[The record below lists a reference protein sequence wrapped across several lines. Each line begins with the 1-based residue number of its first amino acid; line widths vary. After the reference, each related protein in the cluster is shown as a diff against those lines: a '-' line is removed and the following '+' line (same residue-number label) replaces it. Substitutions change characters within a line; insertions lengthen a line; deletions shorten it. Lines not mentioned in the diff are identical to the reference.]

1 MDRVLSTPVAPDLP
15 CHEGGNASSPHNA
28 SLFFTVTRERGERR
42 EERRIFEGGE
52 ARVTFVSI
60 SIFWFSFLVFFP
72 TRVSEFSRI
81 VPPLFVHPP
90 ARVSSVYSLVERSF
104 HRGSVDKNLNFY
116 SLVSNYLGGGD
127 RNLQI

>member
-1 MDRVLSTPVAPDLP
+1 MSRGWKREFAPQ
-15 CHEGGNASSPHNA
+15 CESFFHRHEG
-28 SLFFTVTRERGERR
+28 ERGGRR
-42 EERRIFEGGE
+42 EEFLRGMGGE

>member
-1 MDRVLSTPVAPDLP
+1 MRVFFSPSRGR
-15 CHEGGNASSPHNA
+15 EG
-28 SLFFTVTRERGERR
+28 R

-90 ARVSSVYSLVERSF
+90 ARVSSVYSLVERSLD
-104 HRGSVDKNLNFY
+104 RGSVDKNLNFY

-127 RNLQI
+127 RNLQIYFRKKKKGNEIA